1 MKIGILG
8 MGTFGSTLASYF
20 SKLGHQIYPE
30 EVKDTEL
37 IFVVVP
43 SHAVFSVLQKE
54 KDNISNQKIII
65 CSKGFSKNSKKSDK
79 VMLISES
86 LKEEFKNIFF
96 LYGPTI
102 ADELKEGK
110 LSGMVLVGGKG
121 KEEIKKEIESDKLH
135 IELSEDV
142 VGVQVG
148 ASLKNVM
155 TIFLGII
162 EESGCGQNAK
172 AYAFTKCVEEIKNF
186 GLALGAKEKTFLGL
200 TCIGDLILC
209 SRNRCLGIEL
219 ARGKRL
225 EEITNEM
232 NYIPQGIANIKD
244 AKEIAK
250 EKGIKTPIIDSLYSI
265 LFENVPLNEAI
276 KVLEKL
282 N

>member
-8 MGTFGSTLASYF
+8 MGTFGSTLAGYF
-20 SKLGHQIYPE
+20 SKLGHEIYTE

-43 SHAVFSVLQKE
+43 SHAVFSALQKE
-54 KDNISNQKIII
+54 KDNISNQKIVI
-65 CSKGFSKNSKKSDK
+65 CSKGFSKNPKKSDK
-79 VMLISES
+79 AMLISES
-86 LKEEFKNIFF
+86 LEGEFENIFF

-110 LSGMVLVGGKG
+110 LSGMVLAGGKG
-121 KEEIKKEIESDKLH
+121 KEEIKKIIESEKLR
-135 IELSEDV
+135 IELDDDV
-142 VGVQVG
+142 IGVQIG

-162 EESGCGQNAK
+162 EESGCGQNTRS
-172 AYAFTKCVEEIKNF
+172 YAFTKCVEEIKNF

-200 TCIGDLILC
+200 TCVGDLILC

-219 ARGKRL
+219 AKGKGL
-225 EEITNEM
+225 EEITKEM
-232 NYIPQGIANIKD
+232 NYIPQGIANLQD
-244 AKEIAK
+244 AKRIAK

-265 LFENVPLNEAI
+265 LFENSPLNEAI